1 MEPSTISFWRSI
13 CSKLLVTAIAC
24 MAWSLLSDV
33 VAVALPRFAGSS
45 IIACCFLGVAL
56 AAIALACIANL
67 GTWLAASD
75 AALPP
80 PGFVRLDFMLLA
92 VLVTA
97 VDFGVRMASAMQ
109 FSALGVFLSVLASV
123 ALIVVD
129 GLRSDALRTMQLQ
142 R

>member
-1 MEPSTISFWRSI
+1 
-13 CSKLLVTAIAC
+13 
-24 MAWSLLSDV
+24 
-33 VAVALPRFAGSS
+33 
-45 IIACCFLGVAL
+45 
-56 AAIALACIANL
+56 
-67 GTWLAASD
+67 
-75 AALPP
+75 
-80 PGFVRLDFMLLA
+80 MLLA